1 MGRPVVHFEIEG
13 RDGEN
18 LRAFYTNLFDW
29 DIEVDENNPAEYGL
43 VQTDPKAVGI
53 VGAVA
58 TVPHDPSATWNGRRR
73 DQGYPG
79 HVTIFVEVTD
89 VESAL
94 AQAEALGGTRMQG
107 PDPLGPGIE
116 IGKLTDP
123 EGHLIGVV
131 TAPKETQR

>member
-1 MGRPVVHFEIEG
+1 MGQPVVHIEIEG

-29 DIEVDENNPAEYGL
+29 EIEVDQNNPAEYGL
-43 VQTDPKAVGI
+43 VQKDP
-53 VGAVA
+53 GAAGHGGAIA
-58 TVPHDPSATWNGRRR
+58 TVPKEPSTTWNGPRR
-73 DQGYPG
+73 DEGYPG

-131 TAPKETQR
+131 TAPNQTNK